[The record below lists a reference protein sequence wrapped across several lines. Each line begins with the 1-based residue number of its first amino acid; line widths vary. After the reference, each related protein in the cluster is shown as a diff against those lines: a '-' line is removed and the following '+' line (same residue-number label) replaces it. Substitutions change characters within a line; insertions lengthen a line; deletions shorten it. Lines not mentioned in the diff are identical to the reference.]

1 MMGFDNQPHAT
12 PAAGASGPVIF
23 EATAED
29 FEDKVLRASM
39 EKPILAY
46 FTAPWCGPCK
56 QLGPIM
62 DKAVQAAGG
71 KVAMAK
77 IDLDS
82 NQELAAALRIQSVP
96 TIFAFFG
103 GRPVDAFQGVVPES
117 QIQDFIK
124 KLIQA
129 ASAAQPDAID
139 IPEALSMAA
148 QALAAGDLGGAQTA
162 YAQILSQDES
172 NVQAYVGMIRVY
184 IAAGHIDQARQMAE
198 GAPEDIAKH
207 ASFSEA
213 KTALELAEAAPQG
226 DFAELEAKVQKN
238 PKDHQARYDLAV
250 ALFAAGQK
258 EAAIDHLLQIIEAD
272 RGWNDEEARK
282 QLLKFFEAM
291 GHADP
296 LTVESRRKLSTILF
310 S

>member
-1 MMGFDNQPHAT
+1 MMGFDNQPQAK
-12 PAAGASGPVIF
+12 PAAEASGPMIF

-39 EKPILAY
+39 EKPVLAY

-129 ASAAQPDAID
+129 ASTAQPDAID

-148 QALAAGDLGGAQTA
+148 QALAAGDLGAAQGA

-184 IAAGHIDQARQMAE
+184 IAAGHIEQAKQMVE

-213 KTALELAEAAPQG
+213 KTALELAENTPKG
-226 DFAELEAKVQKN
+226 DFAELEEQVQNN
-238 PKDHQARYDLAV
+238 PTDHQARFDLAV
-250 ALFAAGQK
+250 ALFSAGQK
-258 EAAIDHLLQIIEAD
+258 EVGIDHLMQIIETD
-272 RGWNDEEARK
+272 RAWNDEEARK

-296 LTVESRRKLSTILF
+296 LTVESRRRLSTILF